1 MPAHA
6 RIILRGQMGGAVSWL
21 YAVDSLGVR
30 LVLGRVRGASNRLEM
45 YRFPALTGRYPYGY
59 RGGVKQGAHA
69 PPQAS
74 KYRQANTGGRR
85 RPGAE
90 PNRPEQPRTTSA
102 AYENGN

>member
-45 YRFPALTGRYPYGY
+45 
-59 RGGVKQGAHA
+59 
-69 PPQAS
+69 
-74 KYRQANTGGRR
+74 
-85 RPGAE
+85 
-90 PNRPEQPRTTSA
+90 
-102 AYENGN
+102 